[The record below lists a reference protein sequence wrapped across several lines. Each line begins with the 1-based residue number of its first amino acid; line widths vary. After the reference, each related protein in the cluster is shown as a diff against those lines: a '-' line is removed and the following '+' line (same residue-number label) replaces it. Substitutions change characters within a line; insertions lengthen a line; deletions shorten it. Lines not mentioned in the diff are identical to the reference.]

1 MSCHGHVTE
10 PPLLCTNSEGVYGN
24 KSGYCSLHR
33 DTLGC
38 IATLTNH
45 WLHARLHLIRPHFI
59 PFDIQ
64 AKCAILPN
72 TMPIKTRHLNIHVC
86 VLHSSGLRAGP

>member
-1 MSCHGHVTE
+1 MVTVSE

-45 WLHARLHLIRPHFI
+45 WLP
-59 PFDIQ
+59 
-64 AKCAILPN
+64 
-72 TMPIKTRHLNIHVC
+72 TYTRAC
-86 VLHSSGLRAGP
+86 T